1 MSFLPPPASSGLGF
15 AALLDAEQ
23 TLPLCSN
30 FAATQA
36 KWDLL
41 QSSQLP
47 AGLSEI
53 PEFLPCICQ
62 NSCVAELLP
71 EHLTGQGWEPLLSQ
85 LSEVLLNWSEK
96 LQNPQEEGKAPSWTS
111 AQVLCML
118 NEGYITPQWKTAAT
132 LQGSPLTTHLRR
144 LFSCQGVLISNMKII
159 YSFGGIFFLGRSFL
173 HLLTSKKNS

>member
-1 MSFLPPPASSGLGF
+1 M
-15 AALLDAEQ
+15 
-23 TLPLCSN
+23 
-30 FAATQA
+30 
-36 KWDLL
+36 
-41 QSSQLP
+41 
-47 AGLSEI
+47 
-53 PEFLPCICQ
+53 PEFLLCICQ

-132 LQGSPLTTHLRR
+132 LQVSPLTTHLQR

-173 HLLTSKKNS
+173 HPLTSKNYS